1 MISVGVACAMRLQLN
16 TTQNGFFPLPTPPV
30 TERLV
35 LSEVEVSRSNSPL
48 PTYAS
53 KYGYATLR
61 EQKSKRITI
70 YLKNIS

>member
-1 MISVGVACAMRLQLN
+1 
-16 TTQNGFFPLPTPPV
+16 PLPTPPV

-70 YLKNIS
+70 VPSRLGYAIYKFFRL